1 MWLPVLFLTPLQTDQ
16 HKRVKQL
23 QNHKPMTDLHRKPE
37 TAYDILIRCL
47 QRLQYKISMIE
58 SQSSTAALLYHS

>member
-1 MWLPVLFLTPLQTDQ
+1 MWLPILFLTPLQTEQ

-23 QNHKPMTDLHRKPE
+23 QDHEPVIDLHCTPDAPYEVLLK
-37 TAYDILIRCL
+37 CL

-58 SQSSTAALLYHS
+58 SQSSNAALLYHS